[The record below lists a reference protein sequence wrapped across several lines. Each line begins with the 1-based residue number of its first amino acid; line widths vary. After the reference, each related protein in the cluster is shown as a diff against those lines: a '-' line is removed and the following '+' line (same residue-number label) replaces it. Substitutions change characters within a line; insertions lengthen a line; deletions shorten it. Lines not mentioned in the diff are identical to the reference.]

1 MALPQDTL
9 STVWDIIVS
18 KHEDFLQHS
27 LCPDS
32 TDLSFT
38 GILNLKNKLLYR
50 NTVGYNFWNFQF
62 PLLSYTCHHCCTGPH
77 LRLWLHSKLCRSDTH
92 IKLVS
97 MENEENRSCCCRDRP
112 QRCISFHNV
121 SLPMTKIL
129 KSGITFAWLVQAA
142 IPDAAH
148 RQEWQHFPGKK
159 RSRLFLLISDNPFR
173 SLQNRILP

>member
-38 GILNLKNKLLYR
+38 GLLNLKNKLLYR

-112 QRCISFHNV
+112 QRCIFFSQCISTHDQN
-121 SLPMTKIL
+121 L
-129 KSGITFAWLVQAA
+129 KVWYYI
-142 IPDAAH
+142 
-148 RQEWQHFPGKK
+148 
-159 RSRLFLLISDNPFR
+159 RLTGTSCNTR
-173 SLQNRILP
+173 HSS